1 MRFAATVLGSIQAMD
16 FRVLGPFGVHDDQG
30 REVELGGRQQRI
42 VLAMLL
48 LHRNEVV
55 SVDRLIDAVWD
66 ERAPANAVKN
76 VQIYVSR
83 LRKALEANARNAP
96 TESGTGVLRTQAGG
110 YVLEVGPDELD
121 VDRFGRLVEEGRRE
135 LAAGSAEDAAATLA
149 EALALWRGPP
159 LADFAYDSFAQG
171 EIGRLDEL
179 RLGAVEERLDADLA
193 LGRHADVTAELQA
206 LVAQHPLRER
216 LRGQLM
222 LALYRSG
229 RKPDALRVYD
239 DARRL
244 LAEELGL
251 EPGEALQRLQ
261 QAVLKDDQ
269 ALAAPQRVT
278 PTRAAA
284 GTRPPLPRRVTGRR
298 MTLLGVG
305 GALMLAAAVAVAVLG
320 VTRDRASAGLVA
332 VPPNSLAAID
342 PKTNDVV
349 AAVPV
354 GIRPASVLFA
364 HGSLWVA
371 NLDDNTVLRIDPD
384 TKRMIKTIT
393 TGTVPSGLV
402 GTRDAVWAIGSDG
415 VVLRIDPEVNDVVER
430 IPTVEAASLLGGS
443 AAGAS
448 IAATSTAVWA
458 VSGGHFSVPQ
468 VFRIDPATNRPEP
481 FIATGNA
488 PTAVAVG
495 FGDLWVTD
503 SFENTVTRVDPTG
516 VVVAPIPVGHGP
528 IAIAVGE
535 GAVWVAD
542 SLDDAVVRIDPETNS
557 VVEKIPVGRSPSS
570 IAVERGAVWVGN
582 RHGGTVSQIDPEKNE
597 VVDTIEIASSPAG
610 LAVAAGSLW
619 VTSQTGFGPASEAAS
634 GGVARF
640 SAMQDVDTDP
650 AQYPESQI
658 SYATCAKL
666 LNYPDA
672 AAPAGTRLVPEVAAS
687 LPRVSPDG
695 RTYTFTIRSGFAFSP
710 PRRERVTAQTF
721 KYAIERSLHP
731 KIGIAGLFVPHDI
744 AGQVA
749 YEAGT
754 ASHISGVVAHGDKL
768 TIALVEP
775 AADFPARM
783 ATSFFCAVPL
793 NTRIDPNGVRE
804 IPSAGPYYIAE
815 HVPNRRIV
823 LKRNPNYHGSRPRRL
838 REIHYS
844 IGRSP
849 KRNVADVEAGRSD
862 YLADGFLPANVK
874 AEAVLA
880 GRYGPASAAARNDR
894 QRYFVN
900 PKLGLA
906 YLALNT
912 SRPLFSDVR
921 LRKAV
926 NYAIDRRALAR
937 QGNLGTGPFPSVPTD
952 QYLPP
957 AMPGASATALYPPS
971 GDIQRAR
978 RLAPNAHGTAVLYT
992 CNFEFCRHQAR
1003 VIRANLAA
1011 LGLDVDVKEFPPNVM
1026 FGKASTKGEP
1036 YDIIIAQWGAD
1047 WADPST
1053 FLNAQLGQ
1061 PITPRGNANLAYFVD
1076 PRFARKLERVARLSG
1091 PARYAAYEALS
1102 VELARDAAPWVV
1114 FATGTARDF
1123 FSARLGC
1130 QVFHPFYGIDLGR
1143 LCIRK

>member
-1 MRFAATVLGSIQAMD
+1 MD
-16 FRVLGPFGVHDDQG
+16 FRVLGPFGVYDDQG
-30 REVELGGRQQRI
+30 RKVELGGRQQRI

-55 SVDRLIDAVWD
+55 SVDRLIEAVWD

-83 LRKALEANARNAP
+83 LRKALEADSRSVSAETGN
-96 TESGTGVLRTQAGG
+96 GVLRTQAGG

-121 VDRFGRLVEEGRRE
+121 VDRFGRLVDEGRRE
-135 LAAGSAEDAAATLA
+135 LAAGSAEDAAMTLA

-159 LADFAYDSFAQG
+159 LADFAYDSFAQR
-171 EIGRLDEL
+171 EIVRLDEL
-179 RLGAVEERLDADLA
+179 RLGAVEERLEADLA
-193 LGRHADVTAELQA
+193 LGRHADITAELQA

-216 LRGQLM
+216 LRGQLV

-261 QAVLKDDQ
+261 LAVLNDDP
-269 ALAAPQRVT
+269 ALAAPQRVAQT
-278 PTRAAA
+278 PAAA
-284 GTRPPLPRRVTGRR
+284 GTRTPLRRPVTGRR

-305 GALMLAAAVAVAVLG
+305 GGLVLAAAVAAAVLA

-332 VPPNSLAAID
+332 VPPNSLAAIE

-371 NLDDNTVLRIDPD
+371 NLDDNTVLRIDPT
-384 TKRMIKTIT
+384 TKRFIKTIA
-393 TGTVPSGLV
+393 TGTAPGGLA
-402 GTRDAVWAIGSDG
+402 GTRDAVWAIGADG
-415 VVLRIDPEVNDVVER
+415 VVLRIDPEVNEVVKR
-430 IPTVEAASLLGGS
+430 ISTVKVGSLAGGS
-443 AAGAS
+443 PAGVS
-448 IAATSTAVWA
+448 VAATNDAVWA
-458 VSGGHFSVPQ
+458 VSGGNFSVPQ
-468 VFRIDPATNRPEP
+468 VFRIDPATNLARP
-481 FIATGNA
+481 FVATGNT
-488 PTAVAVG
+488 PTAVAIG
-495 FGDLWVTD
+495 FGDLWVSD

-528 IAIAVGE
+528 IAIAVGAD
-535 GAVWVAD
+535 AVWVAD
-542 SLDDAVVRIDPETNS
+542 SLDDRVVRIDPETNS
-557 VVEKIPVGRSPSS
+557 VIETIPVGRSPSS
-570 IAVERGAVWVGN
+570 IAVEAESVWVGN
-582 RHGGTVSQIDPEKNE
+582 RHDGTVSQIDSETNE
-597 VVDTIEIASSPAG
+597 VVDTIEIASGPAG
-610 LAVAAGSLW
+610 LTVAAGSVW
-619 VTSQTGFGPASEAAS
+619 VTSQAGVVSALEEVS

-640 SAMQDVDTDP
+640 SAMDDFETDP
-650 AQYPESQI
+650 ARYADRQI
-658 SYATCAKL
+658 NYATCAKL

-672 AAPAGTRLVPEVAAS
+672 SGPSGTRLVPEVAAS
-687 LPRVSPDG
+687 LPRVSSDG

-710 PRRERVTAQTF
+710 PRRERVTAKTF

-731 KIGIAGLFVPHDI
+731 RMGVVGSLIHDL
-744 AGQVA
+744 AGQAA

-754 ASHISGVVAHGDKL
+754 ASHISGIVADGDTL
-768 TIALVEP
+768 TVRLVEP

-793 NTRIDPNGVRE
+793 NTAINPDGVRE

-815 HVPNRRIV
+815 HVPKQRIV
-823 LKRNPNYHGSRPRRL
+823 LKRNPNYHGSRPRKL

-849 KRNVADVEAGRSD
+849 AKNVADVEAGRSD
-862 YLADGFLPANVK
+862 YLVDGFLPDNVE
-874 AEAVLA
+874 AEAELA
-880 GRYGPASAAARNDR
+880 GRHGPASTAARNGR

-900 PKLGLA
+900 PRLGLA

-912 SRPLFSDVR
+912 SRPLFSDVH

-937 QGNLGTGPFPSVPTD
+937 HGNLGTGPFPAILTD
-952 QYLPP
+952 HYLPP
-957 AMPGASATALYPPS
+957 AMPGASSAALFPPS
-971 GDIQRAR
+971 GDLQRAR

-992 CNFEFCRHQAR
+992 CNFTFCRQQAR
-1003 VIRANLAA
+1003 VIRANLGA
-1011 LGLDVDVKEFPPNVM
+1011 LGLAVDVKEFPPNVL
-1026 FGKASTKGEP
+1026 FEKTGRRGEP
-1036 YDIIIAQWGAD
+1036 YDIVTIQWHAD
-1047 WADPST
+1047 WADPSA
-1053 FLNAQLGQ
+1053 FLNASLEQR
-1061 PITPRGNANLAYFVD
+1061 ITPRGNVNHAQFVD
-1076 PRFARKLERVARLSG
+1076 AGFAGKLERVSRLSG
-1091 PARYAAYEALS
+1091 AARYPAYEELS

-1114 FATGTARDF
+1114 FATSTVRDF